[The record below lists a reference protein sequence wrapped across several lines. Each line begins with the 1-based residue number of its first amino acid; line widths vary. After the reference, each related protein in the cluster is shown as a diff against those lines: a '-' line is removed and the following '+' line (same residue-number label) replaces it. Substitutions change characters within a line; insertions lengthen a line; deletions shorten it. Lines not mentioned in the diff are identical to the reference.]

1 MASVVREESSAG
13 TGATAFTPHFL
24 QSRDQSQWLTFP
36 LVAIAFCTLA
46 AALTAV
52 LAPSARPVLLQEDGI
67 IEMASVACLAAVVL
81 GAGSASAIWGL
92 RVPFLVAGLIG
103 FVELMD
109 ETSFGSRIFGF
120 QPPALY
126 GGGELDGFHDLLI
139 LAYRLLHDVDRSL
152 AWVWVGLL
160 LAASLGI
167 MMFALTQ
174 LGNGIR
180 NRRSGLTDHV
190 LLFLHIGFIGLAQ
203 VIDIATASNALSAVE
218 EMFEFNAS
226 LALVFYVAQQAH
238 RSWAESTARLSS

>member
-1 MASVVREESSAG
+1 MASVVREESIAG
-13 TGATAFTPHFL
+13 TGATTFAPFFL
-24 QSRDQSQWLTFP
+24 QSRDQWLIVP

-46 AALTAV
+46 AALTAI
-52 LAPSARPVLLQEDGI
+52 LAPSARSVLLQEDGI
-67 IEMASVACLAAVVL
+67 IEMASVACLTVVVL
-81 GAGSASAIWGL
+81 GVAAASALWGL
-92 RVPFLVAGLIG
+92 RALLVVAGLIG

-120 QPPALY
+120 EPPALY

-139 LAYRLLHDVDRSL
+139 LAYRLLHGVDRGL
-152 AWVWVGLL
+152 AWAWVGLL

-190 LLFLHIGFIGLAQ
+190 LLFLHVGFIGLAQ
-203 VIDIATASNALSAVE
+203 VIDIAGASRALAAVE

-226 LALVFYVAQQAH
+226 LVLVFYVAQQAQ
-238 RSWAESTARLSS
+238 RAWAESTAQSL

>member
-1 MASVVREESSAG
+1 MASIVRQESSAE
-13 TGATAFTPHFL
+13 TGATTFAPFFP
-24 QSRDQSQWLTFP
+24 QSRDQSQWLIYT
-36 LVAIAFCTLA
+36 LVVITFCTLA

-52 LAPSARPVLLQEDGI
+52 LAPSARSVLLQEDGI
-67 IEMASVACLAAVVL
+67 IEMASVACLAAAVL
-81 GAGSASAIWGL
+81 GAAAASALWDMRAPL
-92 RVPFLVAGLIG
+92 VVAGLIG
-103 FVELMD
+103 FAELMD

-120 QPPALY
+120 EPPALY

-152 AWVWVGLL
+152 AWMWVGLL

-167 MMFALTQ
+167 MMFALAQ
-174 LGNGIR
+174 MRNGIK
-180 NRRSGLTDHV
+180 NRRSELTDHV

-203 VIDIATASNALSAVE
+203 VIDIVTASNALAAVE

-238 RSWAESTARLSS
+238 RSWAESTARSF